1 MVTAQR
7 APVYVAPDD
16 TARVVGSLPVDTHVR
31 AAGSD
36 TAECVRVSSIV
47 PNVRGWV
54 RREDS
59 AELRRR
65 ERWSIA
71 LLRYDLAMEPTRSSA
86 MAQLIADA
94 GVAASYLR

>member
-1 MVTAQR
+1 MVTVQV
-7 APVYVAPDD
+7 APVYVEPDD

-31 AAGSD
+31 SAGSD
-36 TAECVRVSSIV
+36 TAEWVRVSSIV

-65 ERWSIA
+65 ERLKSR
-71 LLRYDLAMEPTRSSA
+71 LVKLRLSFP
-86 MAQLIADA
+86 
-94 GVAASYLR
+94 LRGWRRLPPPRRQPCRLR